1 MHWQHDRVIK
11 EILHG
16 YCNFPVDRSA
26 VAVAAAA
33 AAARSSA
40 APNVRTFS
48 TRVEERSLTTLTSRG
63 M

>member
-26 VAVAAAA
+26 VATVAAAA
-33 AAARSSA
+33 AAAA
-40 APNVRTFS
+40 AAAMAAAFGGS
-48 TRVEERSLTTLTSRG
+48 
-63 M
+63 

>member
-26 VAVAAAA
+26 VATVAAAA
-33 AAARSSA
+33 AAAA
-40 APNVRTFS
+40 AMAAAFGGS
-48 TRVEERSLTTLTSRG
+48 
-63 M
+63 